1 MRRRSHCCKCTKLKG
16 DKMKNLKAMLTTLVG
31 VIAVSV
37 ATNGIAQVKTGPGV
51 ADGNVTVGVLS
62 VLTGPV
68 ALQGLPVS
76 NGIEAYFK
84 QLEASGS
91 QTGYKTT
98 LLKRDHQYNAQTA
111 NQIFAEMSP
120 RVAIYGELFGTPII
134 AALQARIKESNAVA
148 VASTFGSK
156 YYSDPQLIIP
166 FAPYTI
172 QISAGMDYIVKDH
185 GGKALKWAIVSRHD
199 VLGADG
205 VAGFE
210 HAAKHY
216 GLNVVSRQTYEPS
229 DTDFTPQIQALKDSG
244 ANAVVLAN
252 TSAVTAQFVV
262 GLARLGVHAIWLG
275 WQPSFD
281 PGLAKNQEFMAIVAK
296 DKYLIASCLPA
307 WSTKSAGMDEVRKA
321 REKYFPDQ
329 VFDPYFTF
337 GYVHGAITNAIL
349 QAASKRGDM
358 SRAGIAA
365 AIKDVGVTDLNGLLA
380 SKVDFSKP
388 PQERF
393 PRAVQIWEV
402 QAGVESFQAPVT
414 GYLSGES
421 AATYPMPKN

>member
-1 MRRRSHCCKCTKLKG
+1 
-16 DKMKNLKAMLTTLVG
+16 MKTPRALVG
-31 VIAVSV
+31 LIGAVAV
-37 ATNGIAQVKTGPGV
+37 FMAMNTAAQVKTGPGV
-51 ADGNVTVGVLS
+51 ADGTITVGVLS

-68 ALQGLPVS
+68 ALQGVPVS

-84 QLEASGS
+84 QLNASAS
-91 QTGYKTT
+91 PTGYKTA

-120 RVAIYGELFGTPII
+120 RVAMYAELFGTPII
-134 AALQARIKESNAVA
+134 AALQSRIKESNVLAI
-148 VASTFGSK
+148 ASTFGSK

-172 QISAGMDYIVKDH
+172 QLSGGIDYIVKDH
-185 GGKALKWAIVSRHD
+185 AGKGLKWAIISRHD

-229 DTDFTPQIQALKDSG
+229 DTDFTPQIQALKDAG
-244 ANAVVLAN
+244 ANAIVLAN

-262 GLARLGVHAIWLG
+262 GLARLGVHATWLG

-281 PGLAKNQEFMAIVAK
+281 PGLAKNQEFMSIVAK
-296 DKYLIASCLPA
+296 DKFFIASCLPA
-307 WSTKSAGMDEVRKA
+307 WSTKSPGMDEVRRA
-321 REKYFPDQ
+321 RDKFFPDQ

-337 GYVHGAITNAIL
+337 GFVHGAITNAVL
-349 QAASKRGDM
+349 QAAVKRGDL

-365 AIKDVGVTDLNGLLA
+365 AVKDVGVTDLNGLLA
-380 SKVDFSKP
+380 AKVDFSKP

-402 QAGVESFQAPVT
+402 QAAAESFQAPVT
-414 GYLSGES
+414 GYVSGES